1 MALICANDRTSVRI
15 NVRPTVSNSE
25 AYNERV
31 ERRIVPLIPIVV
43 EQTSRGER
51 SYDIY
56 SRLLKD
62 RIIMLGTPIND
73 DVANIVVAQM
83 LFLEADNPE
92 KDIQLYINSPGGSVS
107 AGLGIY
113 DIMQFVK
120 CDVATFCIGLA
131 ASMGSLLL
139 AAGTNGKR
147 YVLPHARVMIHQPH
161 IMGGLSGQA
170 SDIEIHAREMI
181 HTKKRLTEIYA
192 NHTGR
197 SFDSLN
203 ESMDRDNFMSAE
215 DAKTFGLVDH
225 VVQFRKGVKNKS

>member
-1 MALICANDRTSVRI
+1 LSRKRVAKREIAAVQ
-15 NVRPTVSNSE
+15 V
-25 AYNERV
+25 V
-31 ERRIVPLIPIVV
+31 ERRFVALIPIVV

-62 RIIMLGTPIND
+62 RIIMLGTPVSD
-73 DVANIVVAQM
+73 DVANSVIAQM
-83 LFLEADNPE
+83 LFLEADNPD

-120 CDVATFCIGLA
+120 CDVATTCIGLA

-139 AAGTNGKR
+139 AAGAHGKR
-147 YVLPHARVMIHQPH
+147 YCLPHARVMVHQPH
-161 IMGGLSGQA
+161 IMGGGLSGQA

-181 HTKKRLTEIYA
+181 ETKRRLTEIYA
-192 NHTGR
+192 GHTGKDFAHL
-197 SFDSLN
+197 STMM
-203 ESMDRDNFMSAE
+203 ERDHFMSAE
-215 DAKTFGLVDH
+215 QAKEFGLVDT
-225 VVQFRKGVKNKS
+225 VVKFRKSSKGNNQ

>member
-1 MALICANDRTSVRI
+1 M
-15 NVRPTVSNSE
+15 
-25 AYNERV
+25 
-31 ERRIVPLIPIVV
+31 PLIPIVV

-73 DVANIVVAQM
+73 DVANIVIAQM
-83 LFLEADNPE
+83 LFLEADHPE
-92 KDIQLYINSPGGSVS
+92 KDIQLYINSPGGSVT

-120 CDVATFCIGLA
+120 CDVATTCIGLA

-139 AAGTNGKR
+139 TAGAHGKR
-147 YVLPHARVMIHQPH
+147 YALPHARVMIHQPH

-181 HTKKRLTEIYA
+181 NTKRRLTEIYA
-192 NHTGR
+192 NHTGKD
-197 SFDSLN
+197 FDFLN
-203 ESMDRDNFMSAE
+203 NAMDRDYFMSSE
-215 DAKTFGLVDH
+215 EAKAFGLVDY
-225 VVQFRKGVKNKS
+225 VVQGRKVNKK

>member
-1 MALICANDRTSVRI
+1 MQLEGDF
-15 NVRPTVSNSE
+15 
-25 AYNERV
+25 
-31 ERRIVPLIPIVV
+31 VPLIPIVV

-73 DVANIVVAQM
+73 DVANIVIAQM
-83 LFLEADNPE
+83 LFLESDNPD
-92 KDIQLYINSPGGSVS
+92 KDIQLYINSPGGSVT

-120 CDVATFCIGLA
+120 CDVATTCIGLA

-139 AAGTNGKR
+139 TAGAKGKR
-147 YVLPHARVMIHQPH
+147 FVLPHSRVMIHQPH

-181 HTKKRLTEIYA
+181 NTKKRLTEIYQK
-192 NHTGR
+192 HTGKD
-197 SFDSLN
+197 FATLEQN
-203 ESMDRDNFMSAE
+203 MDRDYYLSAE
-215 DAKTFGLVDH
+215 EAKDFGLVDN
-225 VVQFRKGVKNKS
+225 VVQFRKGNNR

>member
-1 MALICANDRTSVRI
+1 M
-15 NVRPTVSNSE
+15 
-25 AYNERV
+25 
-31 ERRIVPLIPIVV
+31 PLIPIVV

-62 RIIMLGTPIND
+62 RIIMIGTPIND
-73 DVANIVVAQM
+73 EVANIAIAQM
-83 LFLEADNPE
+83 LFLEADNPD
-92 KDIQLYINSPGGSVS
+92 KDIQLYINSPGGSVT

-139 AAGTNGKR
+139 AAGTKGKR

-181 HTKKRLTEIYA
+181 NTKRRLTEIYA
-192 NHTGR
+192 THTGKDYDFL
-197 SFDSLN
+197 SN
-203 ESMDRDNFMSAE
+203 SMDRDYFMSAD
-215 DAKTFGLVDH
+215 DAKDFGLVDE
-225 VVQFRKGVKNKS
+225 VVKFRKRSPAAK

>member
-1 MALICANDRTSVRI
+1 MVI
-15 NVRPTVSNSE
+15 
-25 AYNERV
+25 
-31 ERRIVPLIPIVV
+31 

-73 DVANIVVAQM
+73 EVANIVIAQM
-83 LFLEADNPE
+83 LFLEADNPD
-92 KDIQLYINSPGGSVS
+92 KDIQLYINSPGGSVT

-120 CDVATFCIGLA
+120 CDVATICIGLA

-139 AAGTNGKR
+139 CAGTQGKR
-147 YVLPHARVMIHQPH
+147 FILPHARVMVHQPH
-161 IMGGLSGQA
+161 IMGGGLSGQA

-181 HTKKRLTEIYA
+181 NTKKRMTDLYVQ
-192 NHTGR
+192 HTGKPY
-197 SFDSLN
+197 SELDKM
-203 ESMDRDNFMSAE
+203 MDRDYFMSAE
-215 DAKTFGLVDH
+215 EAQKLGIVDQ
-225 VVQFRKGVKNKS
+225 VIKFRKGSAKGT